1 VTVGP
6 LSITV
11 NVSPKGAVRA
21 RAWRSGTQKLGQ
33 QVDLTGL
40 DGRVLRLFERWL
52 MEPDRAWDR
61 EDIRVFGQLL
71 HRRLFSPELWSWIE
85 EQINNRGDDL
95 VRLQLAFPAD
105 AASSRLASLP
115 WEFLCAPDRH
125 REDGPLLVLM
135 PGLMLSR
142 TVPSPQRAAPPVDK
156 VRVLPVVGDADNDW
170 LGTVDY
176 EPVLHAVAAAGERR
190 DFEILAPAVEV
201 TRTGLADRVR
211 VTRPHVVHYIGHGR
225 FDGETGKGSLA
236 LSAADG
242 GTSWTDED
250 ELADALRPDGWTP
263 TVVVLHACE
272 GGRNDYEYR
281 HAGLAP
287 SLVRQGVQCVVAMQY
302 PVTNETAIRF
312 SKALYEALADRQFLD
327 EAVQTARKCL
337 WEATNDAR
345 LLGVP
350 MIYQHNAAPLLGDPA
365 EREANDHPRVQDP
378 DK

>member
-6 LSITV
+6 LSITGDI
-11 NVSPKGAVRA
+11 SPEGAVKA
-21 RAWRSGTQKLGQ
+21 TAWRSGAEKRGQ
-33 QVDLTGL
+33 QVDLIGL
-40 DGRVLRLFERWL
+40 DGRVLRVFERWL
-52 MEPDRAWDR
+52 MEHDRVWDR

-71 HRRLFSPELWSWIE
+71 HRRLFAPDLWSWIE
-85 EQINNRGDDL
+85 EQIENRGDDL

-115 WEFLCAPDRH
+115 WEFLCAPDRQ

-135 PGLMLSR
+135 PGLLLSR
-142 TVPSPQRAAPPVDK
+142 TVTGPARAAVTMDK
-156 VRVLPVVGDADNDW
+156 VRILPVVGDADNDW

-176 EPVLHAVAAAGERR
+176 EPVLTAIAAAGERP
-190 DFEILAPAVEV
+190 DFEVLAPAVEV
-201 TRTGLADRVR
+201 TRTELTDQVSS
-211 VTRPHVVHYIGHGR
+211 TRPHVVHYIGHGR
-225 FDGETGKGSLA
+225 FDGQTGKGSVA
-236 LSAADG
+236 LSAAEG

-250 ELADALRPDGWTP
+250 DLAEALRPDGWTP
-263 TVVVLHACE
+263 TIVVLHACE

-302 PVTNETAIRF
+302 PVTNETAIWF
-312 SKALYEALADRQFLD
+312 SKALYEALANRQYLD
-327 EAVQTARKCL
+327 EAVQTARRHI

-350 MIYQHNAAPLLGDPA
+350 MIYQRNAAPLLGEPA
-365 EREANDHPRVQDP
+365 EREAR
-378 DK
+378 